1 VPLPTELHTHE
12 LQAHKG
18 ERSSQQIVTLI
29 QLPGVD
35 VTIRSPAE
43 ELWNPAKVPMD
54 RRTLTI
60 PNATIDPIAG
70 HLPLAFIRIPICLW
84 HPGKR

>member
-1 VPLPTELHTHE
+1 M
-12 LQAHKG
+12 
-18 ERSSQQIVTLI
+18 TLI

-70 HLPLAFIRIPICLW
+70 HLPLAFIRIPDLLVASGEAVISTP
-84 HPGKR
+84 PGCAPANASIS